1 MKGKLFIISGS
12 SGVGKGTIIKE
23 LLKKAG
29 NLSLSV
35 SSTTRKPR
43 EGEIHGKNYYFLS
56 KEEFEN
62 AIKNDEFLEW
72 AEFSSNKYGT
82 SKTAVEELLNKGV
95 NVLLEIEVQGA
106 LQVKNKIPEAILIF
120 ILPPSREEL
129 EKRLRGRGTESEEAI
144 LKRLNAI
151 EFESK
156 EAEKYDYKVVNDVVE
171 RAVDEILTIYERCK
185 NV

>member
-1 MKGKLFIISGS
+1 M
-12 SGVGKGTIIKE
+12 
-23 LLKKAG
+23 
-29 NLSLSV
+29 
-35 SSTTRKPR
+35 
-43 EGEIHGKNYYFLS
+43 
-56 KEEFEN
+56 
-62 AIKNDEFLEW
+62 
-72 AEFSSNKYGT
+72 
-82 SKTAVEELLNKGV
+82 
-95 NVLLEIEVQGA
+95 
-106 LQVKNKIPEAILIF
+106 IF

-171 RAVDEILTIYERCK
+171 RAVDEILSIYERCK